1 VAAFLLEAS
10 DVELWVTEDEVN
22 GFLEDLRNRGVR
34 VQEIERGSDRVL
46 RIEGG
51 QAVEL
56 VFRRRDGE
64 LRLVTRRVQFS
75 QKSAAEAFRDF
86 VVRHRGHATIKY
98 YSKEVL
104 VVQHVQYGEVVRITE
119 ISGNQRK
126 VLLDKKGWDSAEKV
140 IEALTRTDV
149 EERIP
154 ALRAELDAALDELGE
169 ALRRSDAEAAERAK
183 ARLRVLRR
191 EMLLYEL

>member
-10 DVELWVTEDEVN
+10 DVELWVTEAEVN

-34 VQEIERGSDRVL
+34 VQDIERGNDRVL
-46 RIEGG
+46 RIEGEHE
-51 QAVEL
+51 VEL
-56 VFRRRDGE
+56 VFRRRDE
-64 LRLVTRRVQFS
+64 SLRLVTRRVQFS

-86 VVRHRGHATIKY
+86 VVRHRGHATIKF
-98 YSKEVL
+98 YSKDVL
-104 VVQHVQYGEVVRITE
+104 VIQHVQYGEIVRITE

-126 VLLDKKGWDSAEKV
+126 VLLDKKDWVTTEK
-140 IEALTRTDV
+140 IMEALTRMDI

-154 ALRAELDAALDELGE
+154 VLREEVDASLDALRDALRREDQVAVKLARKRLDEL
-169 ALRRSDAEAAERAK
+169 RK
-183 ARLRVLRR
+183 